1 MPYAGVTRVVNA
13 AILLGAFVGGTLE
26 YALLQIGYHLL
37 LVPVIVAYL
46 LSFVALAVRRG
57 LPVTRG
63 ASAPVAAS
71 GKYLELGV

>member
-57 LPVTRG
+57 RG